1 MGGCF
6 SCIDSGN
13 VGIIQ
18 RWGAFHRVATP
29 GFNCVCCCLGD
40 MIAAQLNLRQQQL
53 NVELETK
60 TKDDVSVKIA
70 VSVQYLIAK
79 TNDHSPNGS
88 YYKAY
93 YKLDNPEIQIRSYI
107 LNVVRSAVPKITL
120 DGVFESK
127 DEIAEK
133 VRQDLSA
140 SMEQFGY
147 MIINTLVTEI
157 EPAAQVKAAMNEI
170 NAASRMRKAALDK
183 AEAVKTKIVKEA
195 EADAESKYLQGT
207 GIMRQR
213 QAIVNGLRKSVKV
226 FAEEVKDVSSKVST
240 RAAAPR
246 GRAATDT
253 ALLSTKIKD
262 VMDMMIVTQYFDVLK
277 DLGSSSKNSTVF
289 IPHSP
294 AGVSDVSAAIRNG
307 VLQAQEMHR

>member
-107 LNVVRSAVPKITL
+107 LNVVQSAVPKITL
-120 DGVFESK
+120 DGVLNPRTRS
-127 DEIAEK
+127 
-133 VRQDLSA
+133 RRRS
-140 SMEQFGY
+140 GR
-147 MIINTLVTEI
+147 TLA
-157 EPAAQVKAAMNEI
+157 PAW
-170 NAASRMRKAALDK
+170 SSL
-183 AEAVKTKIVKEA
+183 
-195 EADAESKYLQGT
+195 GT
-207 GIMRQR
+207 
-213 QAIVNGLRKSVKV
+213 
-226 FAEEVKDVSSKVST
+226 
-240 RAAAPR
+240 
-246 GRAATDT
+246 
-253 ALLSTKIKD
+253 
-262 VMDMMIVTQYFDVLK
+262 
-277 DLGSSSKNSTVF
+277 
-289 IPHSP
+289 
-294 AGVSDVSAAIRNG
+294 
-307 VLQAQEMHR
+307 